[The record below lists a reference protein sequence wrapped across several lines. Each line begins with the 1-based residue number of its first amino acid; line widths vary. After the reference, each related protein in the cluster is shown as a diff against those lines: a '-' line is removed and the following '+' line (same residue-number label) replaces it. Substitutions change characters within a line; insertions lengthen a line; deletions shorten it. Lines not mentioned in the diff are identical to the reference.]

1 MIIETGF
8 TLSGPWGILAIMA
21 MTVAM
26 LVNRAGASMVFF
38 DVVGRFQAKRLI
50 SDAETSMTL
59 FNAIMLDTFAN
70 IQDSINVLGGGIA
83 GMVENLIPAVE
94 LLEDAE
100 IQLRKFA
107 EAAGFEEMAE
117 EVQQLGFEFGYT
129 ADAAMDA
136 ASRMAQL
143 QSVLG
148 QGQTATGTRLGME
161 FGIIS
166 GMETEEAMTRLINL
180 NQQLG
185 FMQENTED
193 MNDAN
198 EKGNRIRF
206 QTIAVLDQL
215 NTIENRSAATMEQ
228 ITFVMNQFAAQAKL
242 TGESIAAMAA
252 QSAVLI
258 EAGEEQGKAGRAL
271 KMVYARLGGDINGA
285 RTEMEKL
292 GIATQDANT
301 GALRPMSDVLTDL
314 SQKWETFN
322 GLEQQN
328 IAQTV
333 AGNRHYTRFI
343 KLMENWNRVTQLTFE
358 GQMRLTPAMDEV
370 NTRLQAQI
378 TEFRGAEAELEKYR
392 AELGQQFLPAMTEAT
407 KTQTLFVKSLSD
419 GIEFLGPTAG
429 FIYQLGED
437 MKNLVAPIMGV
448 ITNIAALTLAIS
460 TNRSVTRA
468 MQGEE
473 IALQEAYGNAGMTYT
488 NASRFMT
495 ELGSVRN
502 EEVNKVR
509 RQLLALKELT
519 QEEIKANQQKIKN
532 IEMQKMETKQR
543 LYSQAGLARDL
554 KERKFAAELDI
565 KYTENAL
572 DVLEKKDEQLG
583 STSALTEQLTKE
595 LAEQRLELEKY
606 REGIRETAMEIQ
618 KFDHA
623 LMELNIEQR
632 KYADEIAGDVIQKQ
646 QAEREAMDAAN
657 DAMAMRIRNMYT
669 LTTGLL
675 GLGSAIMVFAK
686 SEKQMKIGM
695 TINTAAIAAMTAQQ
709 VLSVAQSMKLGS
721 AIADLIKTFAA
732 KYIAIHASIEG
743 YAAETRTL
751 NLNTAAIAANQR
763 ARDAGAGQA
772 IMLKDGQIQRQKE
785 LGQVILTNNKLQTGT
800 GAILRRLLITT
811 GFIAAAY
818 VTVVGVAKLWK
829 WAMKDVEESHN
840 WIEATAYSMTEFNE
854 LLTEHRGNYD
864 NLSKAIQDNK
874 DEQERL
880 HGNQMQFAKDKIQ
893 KLQTELAILNDIQA
907 MHLANKTIQEG
918 TVEDYQSVGEEL
930 LEQIALVEKLNK
942 HTQESGMIAKG
953 YHTFVPYNVRESL
966 TETGRIESMIGR
978 LKREEKTLKTLS
990 EDNAALYQFIQQT
1003 GVTTWQELS
1012 AEMEI
1017 NADLWREINGEIE
1030 DIGSSETYMTRSL
1043 REATD
1048 AMFEFNNAREE
1059 FFFGSTRPNMVGD
1072 LTRQVLQKGVE
1083 NLITTTEVV
1092 MTNNF
1097 NGMTTEQAAE
1107 EILNQIERGAGRLG
1121 WDLVA
1126 DA

>member
-1 MIIETGF
+1 
-8 TLSGPWGILAIMA
+8 

-185 FMQENTED
+185 FMQANTED

-228 ITFVMNQFAAQAKL
+228 ITFVMNQFAAQARL

-301 GALRPMSDVLTDL
+301 GALRPMSDVLSDL
-314 SQKWETFN
+314 SEKWTTFN

-370 NTRLQAQI
+370 NTRLEAQI

-437 MKNLVAPIMGV
+437 AKNLVAPIMGV
-448 ITNIAALTLAIS
+448 ITNIAALTLAMS
-460 TNRSVTRA
+460 TNRSVARA
-468 MQGEE
+468 MAGEE

-532 IEMQKMETKQR
+532 IEIQKMETKQS
-543 LYSQAGLARDL
+543 LYRVAEFAREL
-554 KERKFAAELDI
+554 KQKKFNTELEMT
-565 KYTENAL
+565 YTKQAL
-572 DVLEKKDEQLG
+572 DALREKDRALG
-583 STSALTEQLTKE
+583 STSALTEQLT
-595 LAEQRLELEKY
+595 AEQKEHTANLEKY
-606 REGIRETAMEIQ
+606 KAELRETAFAIQ
-618 KFDHA
+618 GFDHA
-623 LMELNIEQR
+623 LMELNIQQR
-632 KYADEIAGDVIQKQ
+632 TYADEIAGDVIQKQ

-657 DAMAMRIRNMYT
+657 DAMALRIKNMYA
-669 LTTGLL
+669 LTGGLL
-675 GLGSAIMVFAK
+675 SLGAAISVFAK
-686 SEKQMKIGM
+686 SEEQMKLGM
-695 TINTAAIAAMTAQQ
+695 QLSAAAIAAMTAQQ
-709 VLSVAQSMKLGS
+709 VLAVAQSIKLG
-721 AIADLIKTFAA
+721 DKIKDII
-732 KYIAIHASIEG
+732 KLLKAS
-743 YAAETRTL
+743 Y
-751 NLNTAAIAANQR
+751 TATWAS
-763 ARDAGAGQA
+763 
-772 IMLKDGQIQRQKE
+772 
-785 LGQVILTNNKLQTGT
+785 
-800 GAILRRLLITT
+800 
-811 GFIAAAY
+811 AAAY
-818 VTVVGVAKLWK
+818 KGESMAIDLSTESIIRNQVARQMQGATDAEIANETAKRMLTQQRLAGGIGASLKRVAITAGVIGAAYFAIVKIGKLW
-829 WAMKDVEESHN
+829 ASTMKTVEEEHN
-840 WIEATAYSMTEFNE
+840 WIEAASYSMTEFNE
-854 LLTEHRGNYD
+854 LLDEHRGNYG
-864 NLSKAIQDNK
+864 NLGEAIKKNK
-874 DEQERL
+874 EEQERL
-880 HGNQMQFAKDKIQ
+880 SNNQTQFAKNRV
-893 KLQTELAILNDIQA
+893 TELQGELAVLMDIQG
-907 MHLANKTIQEG
+907 MYLANQAVAGG
-918 TVEDYQSVGEEL
+918 TVEDYKEQGEAL
-930 LEQIALVEKLNK
+930 MEQIEVVEKLQK
-942 HTQESGMIAKG
+942 ATDGYIEKGVGMILP
-953 YHTFVPYNVRESL
+953 FDVRDSL
-966 TETGRIESMIGR
+966 AETGKLETKLQR
-978 LKREEKTLKTLS
+978 LEREEMLLA
-990 EDNAALYQFIQQT
+990 ELGQENAALYRFIEET
-1003 GVTTWQELS
+1003 GVESWEALS
-1012 AEMEI
+1012 REMEI

-1030 DIGSSETYMTRSL
+1030 NIGDSESYMTRNL

-1059 FFFGSTRPNMVGD
+1059 FFFGSTNPNMVGD
-1072 LTRQVLQKGVE
+1072 LTKQVLQKGVE